1 MNQTTL
7 DQFGQVLKQTADV
20 LKELTHI
27 EQLKADAASQKQHHL
42 MDGFLQDEQ
51 ALILKLRGLEQHR
64 VKLTDALGFQG
75 LTFQQILREAEP
87 DVTQQLTPLFTALT
101 EEAKR
106 LTQAKESADR
116 IIKIRLREIN
126 TIISSGQGA
135 SYESNGGIV
144 TKIPSHF
151 KDTYV

>member
-7 DQFGQVLKQTADV
+7 DQFCQVLKQTTDV

-51 ALILKLRGLEQHR
+51 ALVLKLRGLEQHR

-75 LTFQQILREAEP
+75 LTFRQILKEADP
-87 DVTQQLTPLFTALT
+87 DAAQQLTPHFTALT
-101 EEAKR
+101 EEAKC
-106 LTQAKESADR
+106 LTQAKDSADR
-116 IIKIRLREIN
+116 IIKIRLREMN
-126 TIISSGQGA
+126 TILSNEQG
-135 SYESNGGIV
+135 IH
-144 TKIPSHF
+144 IPSHF